1 MRLYKSS
8 SFSTNNLP
16 VVVRISN
23 LETLFYY
30 SIVNI
35 KRIIDSNH
43 SGDESV
49 VEPQIRSSCFQMITQ
64 QIIHGK
70 NSPEDFDE
78 NQSKKETSHITAM
91 NTQLNVVD
99 SRDRE
104 KTSNDTTDILA

>member
-1 MRLYKSS
+1 M
-8 SFSTNNLP
+8 
-16 VVVRISN
+16 
-23 LETLFYY
+23 ETLFYY

-49 VEPQIRSSCFQMITQ
+49 AEPQSCFQMITQ

-70 NSPEDFDE
+70 NSPEDFEED
-78 NQSKKETSHITAM
+78 QSKKETSHITAM

-99 SRDRE
+99 RDRE
-104 KTSNDTTDILA
+104 KTNNDTTDILA